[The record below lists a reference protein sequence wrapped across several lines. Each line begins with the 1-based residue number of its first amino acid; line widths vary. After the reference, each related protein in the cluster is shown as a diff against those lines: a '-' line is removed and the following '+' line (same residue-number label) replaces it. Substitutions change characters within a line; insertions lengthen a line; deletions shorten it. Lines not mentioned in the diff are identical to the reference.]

1 MHTRVQLDENNL
13 SIGRRFVAARKTYF
27 IDRVFT
33 QSVDRPERMRRRP
46 ARRRFLGLCVI
57 ALAVTT
63 ALLVSYW
70 PEPATKSEAQSI
82 FPKPVRGYVW
92 DSADTLIIGADV
104 TVNIKQGEVIRSTL
118 TDTTD
123 SAGLYAV
130 AFESDQW
137 DVGDTIEVIASYS
150 GSESPPNST
159 AATSALVQWVNATI
173 CIEIPEFSNVGKVL
187 SVTGMVGI
195 LTMFVFARKRKQ
207 CK

>member
-33 QSVDRPERMRRRP
+33 QSVDRLERMRRRP

-159 AATSALVQWVNATI
+159 AATSALVQWVNVTADY
-173 CIEIPEFSNVGKVL
+173 EIPEFGSTTGL
-187 SVTGMVGI
+187 LVTGALLGAIGVVA
-195 LTMFVFARKRKQ
+195 LVYFKKR
-207 CK
+207 